1 VAPSSVAVLGFAHYR
16 ERNPGDTL
24 PHRIVCSSGR
34 GEPDR
39 RFPEQERGATTAV
52 SPNLKWTFVIGNGV
66 LAVVTG
72 LIALVSIGRYGVFPF
87 VVETAVCA
95 LAVFNI
101 RIILW
106 AARLTSEEEWLK
118 AEVRKAE
125 LRRRLADLGQFA
137 SASPALSAP
146 GAGDVAADGGQGHQP
161 PPVVPAEEPHSS
173 G

>member
-1 VAPSSVAVLGFAHYR
+1 M
-16 ERNPGDTL
+16 
-24 PHRIVCSSGR
+24 
-34 GEPDR
+34 
-39 RFPEQERGATTAV
+39 FPEKERGAEAAV
-52 SPNLKWTFVIGNGV
+52 SPNLKWTFVIGNGA

-72 LIALVSIGRYGVFPF
+72 LFALASIGKYGVLPV
-87 VVETAVCA
+87 VVETGVCA

-137 SASPALSAP
+137 PPLSALP
-146 GAGDVAADGGQGHQP
+146 APAAGDEAADGGQEHQP
-161 PPVVPAEEPHSS
+161 PPVVPADEPHSS
-173 G
+173 GS

>member
-1 VAPSSVAVLGFAHYR
+1 M
-16 ERNPGDTL
+16 
-24 PHRIVCSSGR
+24 
-34 GEPDR
+34 
-39 RFPEQERGATTAV
+39 

-66 LAVVTG
+66 LAVVAG
-72 LIALVSIGRYGVFPF
+72 LIALVSIGKYGVFPF

-125 LRRRLADLGQFA
+125 LRHRLADLGQFA
-137 SASPALSAP
+137 SALVQLLGQILCIPAQPKSASGQRSQVVTP
-146 GAGDVAADGGQGHQP
+146 QVRHAAQ
-161 PPVVPAEEPHSS
+161 
-173 G
+173 